1 MKRDREISQFVVT
14 PCETSLQLLVAL
26 PPFRYL
32 KKLETGQK
40 QDEPPPKKSNQ
51 WTLSEQHA
59 SSPKSGLSF
68 SLPPLEMHVSFTM
81 LIHAQWL
88 RADSVTAAVSL
99 NISLLSKSFSS
110 SFSFLVLSIYA
121 DHFHLS
127 VSLDSSLS
135 IFSLGGSY
143 NPALIGGGGGS

>member
-81 LIHAQWL
+81 LIHARRL
-88 RADSVTAAVSL
+88 RDCCRFSQYLSL
-99 NISLLSKSFSS
+99 VKIFFFFFFFFFPCPLYLCRSFPLVRFLGLLSFYIL
-110 SFSFLVLSIYA
+110 FRGIL
-121 DHFHLS
+121 
-127 VSLDSSLS
+127 
-135 IFSLGGSY
+135 
-143 NPALIGGGGGS
+143 

>member
-99 NISLLSKSFSS
+99 NISLSLVKIFFFPCPLYLCRSFPLVRFLGLLSF
-110 SFSFLVLSIYA
+110 YY
-121 DHFHLS
+121 
-127 VSLDSSLS
+127 SL
-135 IFSLGGSY
+135 
-143 NPALIGGGGGS
+143 